1 MPGPLR
7 ATGDPD
13 ALYNAGAA
21 ILVPDTLQE
30 RNRLSD
36 ELVELAQ
43 RLDDQRLSFWAAQRQ
58 GDVVTDAGDR
68 SQTEPTLAA
77 IRTLTASVPEPTFA
91 WMRARRRMP
100 LTLRYDYY
108 RGCGG
113 RAIISNERRPRW
125 RGRGDGLGRMPG
137 FVSGGQRDTPA
148 ALRRGIGNLCA
159 RSNSYRSVVSCSAP
173 FCEGHRRQPSEAR
186 RAKHTLPRVRLP
198 AAPGGCCGLDDS
210 LCAGPAGDRMA
221 ERNLIRHRQRVI
233 SVRVPS

>member
-91 WMRARRRMP
+91 WMRTRRRMP
-100 LTLRYDYY
+100 LTLLLGTRS
-108 RGCGG
+108 G
-113 RAIISNERRPRW
+113 RADADAAHARLHDAMQKYRR
-125 RGRGDGLGRMPG
+125 
-137 FVSGGQRDTPA
+137 
-148 ALRRGIGNLCA
+148 
-159 RSNSYRSVVSCSAP
+159 
-173 FCEGHRRQPSEAR
+173 
-186 RAKHTLPRVRLP
+186 
-198 AAPGGCCGLDDS
+198 
-210 LCAGPAGDRMA
+210 
-221 ERNLIRHRQRVI
+221 
-233 SVRVPS
+233 